1 MYVGRD
7 TNMGRQGCVF
17 VCVCMRG
24 GVIVCNVCVIVC
36 VIVCMFMVVYDFVF
50 VCVCD

>member
-1 MYVGRD
+1 M
-7 TNMGRQGCVF
+7 
-17 VCVCMRG
+17 CVCMCVYEGG

>member
-1 MYVGRD
+1 M
-7 TNMGRQGCVF
+7 
-17 VCVCMRG
+17 CVCMCVYEG